1 MQFWA
6 GARRP
11 WVGPGVGGG
20 RALNKSYLR
29 PEQALSKAEEKPSRG
44 PGSRPSPHRGRFGG
58 KPGEGIGRRGLVGP
72 FREDPWSLQNLLQP
86 SQTSLEP
93 PQSLLEPSKA
103 LWTLLQRTLRRPDAR
118 ARGDRPA
125 SKLVPGEFWQHNHH
139 KIITKSLRILIQTL
153 QNLLQPSQTS
163 LEAPQNFLEPFKNVS
178 GLSSGLRTLDS
189 GLRTPYSGLP
199 IETRPLQ
206 EIIIKNHKPKS
217 FSSSVEHP
225 HKDSAWFTKSQ
236 NSQCEAPPHSV
247 T

>member
-1 MQFWA
+1 M
-6 GARRP
+6 
-11 WVGPGVGGG
+11 VL
-20 RALNKSYLR
+20 RAPL
-29 PEQALSKAEEKPSRG
+29 A
-44 PGSRPSPHRGRFGG
+44 
-58 KPGEGIGRRGLVGP
+58 
-72 FREDPWSLQNLLQP
+72 
-86 SQTSLEP
+86 
-93 PQSLLEPSKA
+93 PQSLLETPSTP
-103 LWTLLQRTLRRPDAR
+103 WTFPQRTLQRPAVR

-139 KIITKSLRILIQTL
+139 KIITKSLRILEETL
-153 QNLLQPSQTS
+153 PKPPATF
-163 LEAPQNFLEPFKNVS
+163 PDIS
-178 GLSSGLRTLDS
+178 GSATELPGAFQECFWTLLRTPDS
-189 GLRTPYSGLP
+189 GLQTPYSGLH